1 MRSMSRV
8 RSSGALPLARHRL
21 PLRRGGSIALALT
34 LLLTQGVN
42 AWGQTDAQ
50 AKAAAEALF
59 DEGRQ
64 LLGQGQYETACR
76 RFEQS
81 QAVDPGVGTL
91 LYLGDCYERSGK
103 LASAWAIFR
112 EASSAAQAAGQGDR
126 SRIAD
131 ERARKLSPNL
141 SKLALLVSQENRV
154 AGFEVLLDGKPLSS
168 ALFGVPFPVDAGR
181 HELTARAPGKESWS
195 SLIQIKPG
203 GDYQNVQVPALAA
216 TPGVG
221 PTLSGN
227 GFSPAAPST
236 PSAVSGAGVDAG
248 TGASHPALSSQQ
260 LVGIGVAAGG
270 LVAVGVGALF
280 GLSAASK
287 DDEAKA
293 GCDATRCFTQEAAD
307 LNEDARSAALI
318 ANLSYGVGIA
328 AVATGAI
335 LYFSSDIGAGSE
347 QARQRPLRLTPA
359 LGRSHGMALVSGEF

>member
-1 MRSMSRV
+1 MKFLSRV
-8 RSSGALPLARHRL
+8 SW
-21 PLRRGGSIALALT
+21 LALT
-34 LLLTQGVN
+34 LLLTQSKS
-42 AWGQTDAQ
+42 ASGQTDAQ
-50 AKAAAEALF
+50 QKAAAEALF

-154 AGFEVLLDGKPLSS
+154 AGFEVLLDGKLLSS

-181 HELTARAPGKESWS
+181 HELSARAPGKESWS
-195 SLIQIKPG
+195 SLIDIKPG
-203 GDYQNVQVPALAA
+203 GDYQNVQVPALAP
-216 TPGVG
+216 TPGMG
-221 PTLSGN
+221 ATLSGN
-227 GFSPAAPST
+227 FFTPGAPSG
-236 PSAVSGAGVDAG
+236 VGVDAP
-248 TGASHPALSSQQ
+248 ASASRQGPSSQQ
-260 LVGIGVAAGG
+260 LVGIGFAAGG

-293 GCDATRCFTQEAAD
+293 GCAGDRCYTREAAE
-307 LNEDARSAALI
+307 LNDDARSAALI
-318 ANLSYGVGIA
+318 ANVSYGVGVA
-328 AVATGAI
+328 ALATGAI
-335 LYFSSDIGAGSE
+335 LYFSSDTGAGSE
-347 QARQRPLRLTPA
+347 QARQRPPRLAPA
-359 LGRSHGMALVSGEF
+359 FGRHHGMALVSGEF